1 MKKNLPSLRTMN
13 SPTMVPDQTKQRSG
27 NRRAAAQRVAGLL
40 MAGATTLA
48 LQPAAHAAYPDQP
61 VRIVIGYAAG
71 GTTDILARALGE
83 QLGKALKQSFIIENK
98 PGAAGNIAAAYV
110 QGAAPDGYTLFMAT
124 VASHGINPALYKGNL
139 GYDPVGGFAPV
150 GMVASIP
157 LVLIANP
164 ALPVKNVAE
173 LAALCKAKPG
183 QMNYSSSGN
192 GSPVHLAGAM
202 FAQAEHMDIVHVPYR
217 GGALANTS
225 VMTGET
231 QFSFATMP
239 AALPQ
244 VKAGKL
250 RALAVTTRQRS
261 PQLPDVP
268 TVAETP
274 GFQGY
279 EINTWNALLAPKGT
293 PQAVI
298 DKLNQ
303 ALKQAMASPE
313 LAKRFESE
321 GATPQTSTPAE
332 LQAFIA
338 GELKKYAATVQ
349 ALNIKIQ

>member
-1 MKKNLPSLRTMN
+1 MPVR
-13 SPTMVPDQTKQRSG
+13 P
-27 NRRAAAQRVAGLL
+27 RRAGEQAAVLDFYRVPMVFHNEETIMKRRLISVVLASS
-40 MAGATTLA
+40 AALA
-48 LQPAAHAAYPDQP
+48 LLPAAHAEYPDQP
-61 VRIVIGYAAG
+61 IRIVIGYAAG

-83 QLGKALKQSFIIENK
+83 QLGKALKQTFIVENK

-110 QGAAPDGYTLFMAT
+110 QQATPDGYTLFMAT

-139 GYDPVGGFAPV
+139 GYDPAGFAPIS
-150 GMVASIP
+150 MVASIP

-164 ALPVKNVAE
+164 ALPVKNVAD

-225 VMTGET
+225 VMAGET

-250 RALAVTTRQRS
+250 RALAVTTKERS
-261 PQLPDVP
+261 AQLPDVP

-274 GFQGY
+274 GFKGY

-321 GATPQTSTPAE
+321 GATPQTSTPAQ
-332 LQAFIA
+332 LNTFIA
-338 GELKKYAATVQ
+338 SELKKYAAIVQ
-349 ALNIKIQ
+349 DLNIKIQ